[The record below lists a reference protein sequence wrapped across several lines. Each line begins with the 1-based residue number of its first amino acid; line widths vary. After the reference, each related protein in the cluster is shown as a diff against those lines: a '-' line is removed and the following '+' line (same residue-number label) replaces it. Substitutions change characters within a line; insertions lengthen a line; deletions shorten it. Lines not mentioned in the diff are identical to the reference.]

1 MPLQYQPQQLYDIPQ
16 YMDPELAH
24 HGSYPT
30 TVTPGQQ
37 PEKKSVMID
46 VQAFVRTRDALAS
59 AYIGLSQ
66 AIDRSVKAYVEH
78 TSVVL
83 ASDASLN
90 VSYLTQPFDQ
100 LAHTAQLAQQA
111 LISNGVAAEA
121 KQETSDGDKK
131 GKRKKRAYKQRD
143 PNAPKRPLTAY
154 FRYLQEQRGPL
165 GKELAEKAGGQPQR
179 PGDLSKVATQRWN
192 ALTEEEHRPYKEA
205 YQRALKD
212 YEKEVERYK
221 AAGGKVDESALA
233 VVAEDEVAGGA
244 GLGEDAAGEDVV
256 DGKAVVVEEEE
267 EEEDDDSS
275 SSEESSDEEEDEK
288 EPTPPPPPPAPK
300 TPKSA
305 MKKSKKE
312 TPAVAPTPQFS
323 SINTSEPTK
332 PSSSPERKR
341 KAAATPSA
349 DNATASEEPAKKKR
363 GRKPNAEKV
372 TAGADVIPSTAP
384 PAPVA
389 PMSSAEAM
397 PPPSSEPSKKKKK
410 RKSET

>member
-37 PEKKSVMID
+37 PEKRSVMID
-46 VQAFVRTRDALAS
+46 VNAFVRTRDALAS

-244 GLGEDAAGEDVV
+244 GQGEDAAGEDVV
-256 DGKAVVVEEEE
+256 DAKAVVIEE

-372 TAGADVIPSTAP
+372 TAGEDVIPWTAP

-410 RKSET
+410 RKSEV